1 MFSGFYDIQIELEQ
15 SKVGKKK
22 KVNMYQEI
30 NTTRFLALPL
40 KKKEPKN
47 IRKPSLPLLIVY
59 LSGLSSQKLQ
69 KKNVAC
75 TSQRI

>member
-1 MFSGFYDIQIELEQ
+1 
-15 SKVGKKK
+15 
-22 KVNMYQEI
+22 MYQEI